1 MSQNTNWRGR
11 KRTYLIDENTSS
23 RSSGSSSTDQA
34 SPANDSTEIL
44 TIVYWTF
51 LALSNCV
58 LIVQMNVFRLN
69 LVTPSLVTSSNC
81 MVQKELNGERYNVR
95 VIQRVWSYLIID
107 RMGFHSWIRIGCFRM
122 AQTKVLRLNFV
133 DVACVGP
140 VTESRATSHRRVPRA
155 LRIKNYLRFRQAVLP
170 R

>member
-1 MSQNTNWRGR
+1 MKSYCREIIRTLSQVHNCWMSTTRNICAGGESVWIRFVDQQAMDIKFSFMRSIYIRLFSWLVQRMSQNTNWRGR

-34 SPANDSTEIL
+34 SPVNDSTEIL

-95 VIQRVWSYLIID
+95 VI
-107 RMGFHSWIRIGCFRM
+107 
-122 AQTKVLRLNFV
+122 
-133 DVACVGP
+133 
-140 VTESRATSHRRVPRA
+140 
-155 LRIKNYLRFRQAVLP
+155 
-170 R
+170 